1 MTIIRRTKARYER
14 ILRVL
19 ATETPKSRKKGSG
32 RPPSPDGPIR
42 TDRGIKLN
50 RKVSLERAEAVAR
63 VIADLGVEEFTVAEI
78 GTSMGLDE
86 KNRTKVYDTINALRE
101 IEYLGKVG
109 HRKTP
114 GKPALFRILDS
125 DALTRLKESL
135 DA

>member
-1 MTIIRRTKARYER
+1 
-14 ILRVL
+14 
-19 ATETPKSRKKGSG
+19 
-32 RPPSPDGPIR
+32 
-42 TDRGIKLN
+42 
-50 RKVSLERAEAVAR
+50 VSLERAEAVAR